1 MLYSNIIAIAS
12 LTGRGT
18 PQNAKSKVPVHL
30 GHEHRTDFPQ
40 SNTIVAWR
48 RLRMF
53 GANEIANI
61 SFAPLEATQDN
72 AYNPPTAQVETATAA
87 GTITTSGNAEVT
99 VTVPTDISSA
109 DIVLQVPVNS
119 GDTASQWAGKVRAAL
134 AAHPLLRL
142 HYRVSGNSTAI
153 RLTRIVDDY
162 GFVNDGLNIALDNG
176 TCAGIT
182 PAATSANT
190 TQGQVASGVI
200 WDQTDAV
207 DAEGLALPNLDDVL
221 CLYIEGVRG
230 NIRILDDPQEDVFAY
245 MTGTG
250 TVAILSCPR
259 GQRVNMNY
267 DLKFENL
274 DDNASELYLGVVLH
288 QNNTPSN

>member
-1 MLYSNIIAIAS
+1 MLYSNIVAIAS

-18 PQNAKSKVPVHL
+18 PQNTKSKGPVHI
-30 GHEHRTDFPQ
+30 GHEQRFEYPQ
-40 SNTIVAWR
+40 ANTVTAWR

-53 GANEIANI
+53 GAGEIAEI
-61 SFAPLEATQDN
+61 SFSPLEATLDN

-99 VTVPTDISSA
+99 VTVPADISGP
-109 DIVLQVPVNS
+109 DIVLQVPVSS
-119 GDTASQWAGKVRAAL
+119 GDTASQWAGKVKSAL
-134 AAHPLLRL
+134 AAHPLLRVQ
-142 HYRVSGNSTAI
+142 YRVSGSGTAI

-190 TQGQVASGVI
+190 TEAQVASGVI
-200 WDQTDAV
+200 WDQTDAL

-230 NIRILDDPQEDVFAY
+230 NIKITDGPQEGVFAY
-245 MTGTG
+245 TTAPGA
-250 TVAILSCPR
+250 VALLACPR
-259 GQRVNMNY
+259 GGSVNMNY
-267 DLKFENL
+267 NLNFENA
-274 DDNASELYLGVVLH
+274 DDNAAELFIGVVLH